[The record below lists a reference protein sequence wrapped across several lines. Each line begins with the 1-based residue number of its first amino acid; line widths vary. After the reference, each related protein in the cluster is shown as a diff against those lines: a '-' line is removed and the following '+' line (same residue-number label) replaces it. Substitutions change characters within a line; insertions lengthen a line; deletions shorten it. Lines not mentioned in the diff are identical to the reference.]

1 MSFKEIILETKTVSK
16 SQRKRLDGFS
26 KNAERIRAFLI
37 GQIGKNQAFENNPIT
52 LDDILNEI
60 YLIIHEARELI
71 GGRVIILE
79 CENEPSLIALYER
92 HGFKLL
98 ATEEPPESLLK
109 TMYIHI
115 A

>member
-1 MSFKEIILETKTVSK
+1 MNVSK

-26 KNAERIRAFLI
+26 KNAESIRAFLI
-37 GQIGKNQAFENNPIT
+37 GQIGKNQALENNPIT
-52 LDDILNEI
+52 LDHILNEI
-60 YLIIHEARELI
+60 YLIIYDARALI

-79 CENEPSLIALYER
+79 CENQQSLVELYEK

-98 ATEEPPESLLK
+98 ETEETPESQLK

>member
-1 MSFKEIILETKTVSK
+1 VSFKEIVLETASISK

-37 GQIGKNQAFENNPIT
+37 GQIGKNQALENNPIT
-52 LDDILNEI
+52 LDHILDEI
-60 YLIIHEARELI
+60 YLIIHDARELI

-79 CENEPSLIALYER
+79 CENEPSLIELYEK

-98 ATEEPPESLLK
+98 ATEETPESELK